1 MKADKKGKTET
12 TKLYIEIAKI
22 AVNIFEI
29 LSKIFS

>member
-1 MKADKKGKTET
+1 MKADKKGKAEK

-29 LSKIFS
+29 VSRIFS

>member
-1 MKADKKGKTET
+1 MKTDKKGKTET
-12 TKLYIEIAKI
+12 RLYIEIAKI